1 MCGVGCGKCSG
12 EISDDRR
19 SNEDEEAAQAQMLIH
34 KFNVC
39 VQIMCCVLSL
49 LQPKYGVWVFHPGL
63 IIYHFFPLPYRIAAS
78 QVNLLIFI

>member
-1 MCGVGCGKCSG
+1 
-12 EISDDRR
+12 
-19 SNEDEEAAQAQMLIH
+19 
-34 KFNVC
+34 

-78 QVNLLIFI
+78 

>member
-49 LQPKYGVWVFHPGL
+49 LQPKYGVWVFHLGL

-78 QVNLLIFI
+78 